1 MAKIDTLARSSLA
14 DFAEKRLAE
23 WRATASYVL
32 RQRDS
37 SASAVNLC
45 ETDFSPVE
53 TYMGVPLQRETLP
66 AQRFL
71 VEPPGELADET
82 MHKRSQ
88 HIKAILRLAMLTG
101 SQMQLEPS
109 LSLLC
114 DLAADIVPYSAAC
127 VYFWN
132 EAEETMELRVS
143 RGNLRRTTAGNGRGS
158 TLNFWAGQFAK
169 PLLVTAGSD
178 LAADA
183 ELATVNALT
192 AVVVPLFVRGRV
204 LGSLQLFGS
213 KADCFTAE
221 DAHLLWIM
229 ALVADNLLT
238 REQTNESLLRF
249 AFTDY
254 LTGLRTRGYF
264 EQQLEL
270 EFKRSERHNQGFAL
284 LMVDIDFFKSLN
296 DRYGHHVG
304 DRVLREVTSL
314 LVTDM
319 REVDTV
325 ARYGGEEFVIIL
337 PETTE
342 AEAEFVAQRLRKTI
356 QDARFQTGV
365 SETGEKLTISIGISM
380 YPTDSQS
387 SRGLI
392 EAADAALY
400 GAKKHGRNEVMK
412 YSHLMQRERKE
423 VS

>member
-1 MAKIDTLARSSLA
+1 
-14 DFAEKRLAE
+14 
-23 WRATASYVL
+23 
-32 RQRDS
+32 
-37 SASAVNLC
+37 
-45 ETDFSPVE
+45 
-53 TYMGVPLQRETLP
+53 MGVPSQREILP
-66 AQRFL
+66 AESFV

-82 MHKRSQ
+82 IQKRSQ
-88 HIKAILRLAMLTG
+88 QVRAILRLAMLTG

-109 LSLLC
+109 LNLLC
-114 DLAADIVPYSAAC
+114 DLSAEIVPHTGAR

-132 EAEETMELRVS
+132 EAEEKMELRLC
-143 RGNLRRTTAGNGRGS
+143 RGNLRTTVGNGRGS

-169 PLLVTAGSD
+169 PLLITAGSD
-178 LAADA
+178 LTADA
-183 ELATVNALT
+183 ELATANALS

-204 LGSLQLFGS
+204 LGSLQLFGA

-342 AEAEFVAQRLRKTI
+342 AEAEYVAQRLRRTI

-365 SETGEKLTISIGISM
+365 SEKGEKLTISIGISM
-380 YPTDSQS
+380 YPADSQS

-400 GAKKHGRNEVMK
+400 GAKKHGRNQVVK
-412 YSHLMQRERKE
+412 YSQLMQREQKE